1 LLSRSSGALTA
12 AVQLLEREG
21 PALGRPLADTIKRS
35 RHANMKELRPPAT
48 MLRVLFAFNPQRTA
62 ILLIGGN
69 KEHRWRQ
76 WYEEYIPIA
85 DALYDEHLAEL
96 EREGEET

>member
-1 LLSRSSGALTA
+1 
-12 AVQLLEREG
+12 
-21 PALGRPLADTIKRS
+21 
-35 RHANMKELRPPAT
+35 

-96 EREGEET
+96 EREGEDT